1 MVLLIPDNV
10 SPNFIKQRISNN
22 QSRVK
27 LIVLWSLLRSHTSK
41 VKKKKKYVEEEKYD
55 TKNKKFLQA
64 LY

>member
-1 MVLLIPDNV
+1 MVLLIPDIV
-10 SPNFIKQRISNN
+10 SPNFIKQRVANN

-41 VKKKKKYVEEEKYD
+41 VKKKKYIEEEKYD